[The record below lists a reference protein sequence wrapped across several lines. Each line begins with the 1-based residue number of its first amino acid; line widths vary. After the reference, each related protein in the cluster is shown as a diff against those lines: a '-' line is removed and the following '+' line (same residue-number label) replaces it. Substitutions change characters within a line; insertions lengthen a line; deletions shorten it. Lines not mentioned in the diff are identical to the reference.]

1 MLMTRRT
8 LLQIASMAP
17 LAAATG
23 KSPSVVVFSKHMAQ
37 YGYRD
42 LAINAKKLGFDGVD
56 LTVRPKGHVLPEN
69 AAQDLPKAVEAIRAE
84 GLSVPMI
91 TTDLTSAAD
100 AAARPTLS
108 TASKLRIP
116 FFKMGYLR
124 YGKGGID
131 VQAKLASSKDNI
143 AGLARMAAEYQV
155 AMGVHNHSGDYFGA
169 AVWDTREAIASL
181 DPKWTGYYFDPAH
194 ATIEG
199 GLGGWKFSLDLAVRN
214 LKMVALKDFY
224 WEKVEGKWRVAWCP
238 MGEGMVNWRPVFASF
253 AKAGFA
259 GPFTLHSEYKGGEE
273 PAAMERDLKFVRE
286 LIKQTF

>member
-1 MLMTRRT
+1 
-8 LLQIASMAP
+8 MAP

-42 LAINAKKLGFDGVD
+42 LALNAKKLGFDGID

-69 AAQDLPKAVEAIRAE
+69 AAQDLPKAVDAIRAE

-91 TTDLTSAAD
+91 TTDLTSTADPAAK
-100 AAARPTLS
+100 PTLA
-108 TASKLRIP
+108 TASKLKIP

-124 YGKGGID
+124 YAKDAID
-131 VQAKLASSKDNI
+131 VPAKLASSKK
-143 AGLARMAAEYQV
+143 AVAELAKMAAEHQV
-155 AMGVHNHSGDYFGA
+155 TMGIHNHSGDYFGA
-169 AVWDTREAIASL
+169 AVWDSREVMAGL

-199 GLGGWKFSLDLAVRN
+199 GLGGWKFSLDLATRN

-224 WEKVEGKWRVAWCP
+224 WEKADGKWRTAWCP
-238 MGEGMVNWRPVFASF
+238 MGEGMVNWRAVFARF
-253 AKAGFA
+253 AQAGFT
-259 GPFTLHSEYKGGEE
+259 GPYTLHSEYKGGEE
-273 PAAMERDLKFVRE
+273 PAAMEKDLKFVRT
-286 LIKQTF
+286 LISAAF